1 MSINTGRAAF
11 IAAAYLLMVCMGV
24 CLTACGAGGFS
35 REEVEEIDTAF
46 RAGTSSIDETTAFV
60 RALEKFNFE
69 NAAFFE
75 DTMSAVDASRAA
87 ALKLLASVEEMES
100 FSYDGALS
108 TLGRYVEDYEPF
120 VVEAV
125 EELDGVIDGLSGML
139 QAIEPVL
146 REEAVI
152 SQMEEPGDDSELL
165 GRLQKLDA
173 ALATSLAELPGLEV
187 PVQLAEYRSLLVGI
201 FTSLHKVVRDLKAV
215 ASGQTTNVTIENNPD
230 FLRMQELMAD
240 YPGVVG
246 EIEDNL
252 EISRIDPRV
261 EKVELEINRLFLEEG
276 Q

>member
-1 MSINTGRAAF
+1 MR
-11 IAAAYLLMVCMGV
+11 
-24 CLTACGAGGFS
+24 AGGFS

-60 RALEKFNFE
+60 RALEKFDFE

-75 DTMSAVDASRAA
+75 DAMSAVDASRAA
-87 ALKLLASVEEMES
+87 ALRLLASVEEMEG

-108 TLGRYVEDYEPF
+108 TLGGYVEEYTAF
-120 VVEAV
+120 AVEAV
-125 EELDGVIDGLSGML
+125 EELDGIYDGLEGIL

-152 SQMEEPGDDSELL
+152 TQMDEPGSDAELL
-165 GRLQKLDA
+165 GRLGSSTRLWKPRWPNCRGSRSPLSWPSISPCSKASSPTCTRWSVTSYA
-173 ALATSLAELPGLEV
+173 A
-187 PVQLAEYRSLLVGI
+187 
-201 FTSLHKVVRDLKAV
+201 
-215 ASGQTTNVTIENNPD
+215 ASGQAPNENMENNPD
-230 FLRMQELMAD
+230 FLYMQELMAD

-261 EKVELEINRLFLEEG
+261 EKVELEINRLFLEEE